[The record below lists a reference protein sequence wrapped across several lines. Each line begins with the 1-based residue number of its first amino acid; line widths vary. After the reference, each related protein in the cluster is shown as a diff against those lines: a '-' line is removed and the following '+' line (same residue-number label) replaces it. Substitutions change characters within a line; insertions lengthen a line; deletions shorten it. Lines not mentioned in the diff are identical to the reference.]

1 MKKFLIIC
9 LILFSTILPTFAD
22 KYDNPNY
29 SRIEMMKGY
38 EFAGKIKQTVKN
50 KDIYSLAN
58 YVSYPIEI
66 KTVCDAYGK
75 NVKTTKIT
83 SKTQF
88 INLYKNKLFTDKFV
102 KDVCNEDLFA
112 NYRGF
117 MLGRGEIWFGDEDT
131 SGILKIFSINILN

>member
-1 MKKFLIIC
+1 MKKILVIC
-9 LILFSTILPTFAD
+9 LVLLGTILPTFAD

-58 YVSYPIEI
+58 YISYPIEI
-66 KTVCDAYGK
+66 RTVLDAYGK

-83 SKTQF
+83 NKTQF
-88 INLYKNKLFTDKFV
+88 INLYKNKLFTSKFV

-117 MLGRGEIWFGDEDT
+117 MLGHGEIWFGDENN